1 MRCLRAAQLY
11 FQTMVRVRLKIFA
24 PGRLNAQRG
33 ARLPSDNPELRLMY
47 DLAEGMKVHLPDRF
61 TPNGPV
67 PRSARRKIY
76 ETVSTAVNK
85 MLRGHSLAT
94 AGVLAALVC
103 LTYIY
108 ARNTGQRRRESR
120 PGVHWGT

>member
-1 MRCLRAAQLY
+1 
-11 FQTMVRVRLKIFA
+11 
-24 PGRLNAQRG
+24 
-33 ARLPSDNPELRLMY
+33 MY
-47 DLAEGMKVHLPDRF
+47 DLAKGMKVHFPDRF

-76 ETVSTAVNK
+76 ETVSTAVNR
-85 MLRGHSLAT
+85 MLRGRSGAT

-108 ARNTGQRRRESR
+108 VRNTGQRRRESR

>member
-1 MRCLRAAQLY
+1 MESDVRCLRAAQLD
-11 FQTMVRVRLKIFA
+11 FQMMVRVRLKILA

-85 MLRGHSLAT
+85 MLWGHIVEQRLAFLLPLC
-94 AGVLAALVC
+94 A
-103 LTYIY
+103 
-108 ARNTGQRRRESR
+108 
-120 PGVHWGT
+120 